1 MGCKKVVKEYYKFSE
16 KSVVLTTFERFK
28 LSARLNLIALKQK

>member
-1 MGCKKVVKEYYKFSE
+1 MQESRVKEYYKFSA
-16 KSVVLTTFERFK
+16 KSLVLTTFENIK